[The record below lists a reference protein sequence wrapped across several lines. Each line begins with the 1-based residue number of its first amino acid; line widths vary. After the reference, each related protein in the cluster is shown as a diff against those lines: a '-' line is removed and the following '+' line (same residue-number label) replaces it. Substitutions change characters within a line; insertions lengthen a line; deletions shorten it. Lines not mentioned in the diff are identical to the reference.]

1 MSKRAFTDIR
11 EVVVTFDNAAG
22 AMSPDAY
29 KAAINKVE
37 ELEGLAFQD
46 PNISDLTNVTTVMTG
61 TSRYRLYSFDLS
73 VKFNLGE
80 YDFIYI
86 ETVPNVESL
95 S

>member
-11 EVVVTFDNAAG
+11 DVIVTFENSAG
-22 AMSPDAY
+22 AMSPDAF

-37 ELEGLAFQD
+37 EIENLFFQD
-46 PNISDLTNVTTVMTG
+46 PTFQNLTGVTTVMTG
-61 TSRYRLYSFDLS
+61 TSRYKLYSFELTTTLS
-73 VKFNLGE
+73 TAT
-80 YDFIYI
+80 YDFTYL

>member
-11 EVVVTFDNAAG
+11 DVIVTFDNALG

-37 ELEGLAFQD
+37 EIENLFFQD
-46 PNISDLTNVTTVMTG
+46 PTFQDLAGVTTVMTG
-61 TSRYRLYSFDLS
+61 TSRYKLYAFQLTTTLS
-73 VKFNLGE
+73 TAT
-80 YDFIYI
+80 YDFTYI